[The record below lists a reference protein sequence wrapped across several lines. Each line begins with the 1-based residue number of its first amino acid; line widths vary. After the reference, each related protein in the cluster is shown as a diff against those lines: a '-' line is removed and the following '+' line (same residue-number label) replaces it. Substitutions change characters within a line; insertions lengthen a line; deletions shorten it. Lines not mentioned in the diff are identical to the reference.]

1 MTDNPSDLLF
11 GGVNLPSLFAQS
23 SGRQV
28 QVHYPE
34 RGASVPT
41 TSSERALIF
50 TPTNPEQLEPDVL
63 RTVLKRFSEA
73 EKSALAAGGVLVGQS
88 GSSSSSSA
96 NAFENS
102 SLGQHLL
109 AANNNKAASS
119 SSSGG
124 QGLATAGS
132 SSSSSSQA
140 LAALDVFDSRE
151 TLTLCKLIFTQRY
164 TRVRLLL
171 RQILYHVAL
180 HPTARARVLG
190 FFLQLLAHDL
200 VRVAPPSVEEES
212 WAQHWTPR
220 GGEVE
225 GGSHFSIGAELLQP
239 GGDSPAV
246 TGQPVRQRIWDPTAR
261 VPGAAAALPNTT
273 NMGAVSSSSSS
284 SFAPKAFHP
293 PPRVLPAVPTDA
305 SMLTSAASSSE
316 FNAQSVSA
324 RNEVACGA
332 SGSSVLLTSARA
344 ADMVQRYGAIS
355 PTGPIPLLPSTA
367 ALDITAGLAQL
378 NLPSAQAALVFRQR
392 ALEGLRDVV
401 MKVPTALD
409 FFLQGENL
417 SRLVLMTDVMGYGS
431 ASHVSYI
438 TETVECLLLG
448 GAAVSFAAAD
458 YNQERKALRKSLCPD
473 ALRSLVQYLCL
484 APPAE
489 HETSLLRVKSVLV
502 ALIRDEVEEACAG
515 VTVPEELMPPALPTE
530 GEGTGGGD
538 VEMAP
543 ADGGSGTTATA
554 SATASTL
561 TAEQKAK
568 RDGMV
573 EQLLAVPSAKRQAMY
588 SVLLANA
595 GRIIHRVSRT
605 DIVSDSGAE
614 AIFLRLL
621 KILQDLFTAER
632 REAEKAVTAA
642 VVERQREVL
651 EKRSKE
657 TTASSATTAEG
668 GASSSSATGSSCA
681 MTEVDRRSKTSKEE
695 KDPAGEKKSSAGGG
709 EKQELP
715 FGKDL
720 GFTAEEAAAGGMAKL
735 QSFLDSAGVDAL
747 WNFLDRTLTKVFYNT
762 EATTAAE
769 ADAAQSPRAA
779 AAGSVAAPEASS
791 ASSSAGPSGPTA
803 ASGQTG
809 ADAGATARSSTP
821 LTTAAKAIDLDISKQ
836 MPLIEALFLFHCGE
850 DHTKREKESEK
861 DAKKEWMKVV
871 AKKEGEEEE
880 ENPRIAKLKL
890 FSERHSKAI
899 NHSVKQSPSLLQK
912 SLAPIVLLIQLD
924 LEYVRYC
931 PYVLDFNNKRQFF
944 RQRIK
949 SGRDSYRYSTLRLN
963 VRRSQ
968 VFMDSFHQLR
978 MRTAEEMKGKVSIQF
993 TGEEGMDAGG
1003 LTREWY
1009 NILAKDMFN
1018 AGYALFEPAG
1028 GKPSTFHPNP
1038 MSGVNADHLHFFKFA
1053 GRILGKAIFDN
1064 HNIPTYFTRS
1074 LYKQML
1080 KKCISPQ
1087 DMEALDPE
1095 YYKQVQMMQQMDEV
1109 SCLELNM
1116 TAERQEFG
1124 ELKVFDLVE
1133 NGAKTA
1139 VTDENKD

>member
-1 MTDNPSDLLF
+1 MCIIRQTACFSSTDPSDLLF

-23 SGRQV
+23 GGRQV

-34 RGASVPT
+34 RGATVPT

-73 EKSALAAGGVLVGQS
+73 EKSALVAGGVLVGQS

-212 WAQHWTPR
+212 WAQQWTPR

-225 GGSHFSIGAELLQP
+225 GGPHFAIGAELLQP
-239 GGDSPAV
+239 GGDSPAA

-261 VPGAAAALPNTT
+261 VPGAAAALPNAT

-284 SFAPKAFHP
+284 FFAPKAFHP

-324 RNEVACGA
+324 RNEEVAQLSTGTTSGPRLAACGA
-332 SGSSVLLTSARA
+332 CGSSVLLTSARA

-355 PTGPIPLLPSTA
+355 PTGPIPLSSTV

-502 ALIRDEVEEACAG
+502 SLIRDEVEEACAG

-543 ADGGSGTTATA
+543 ADGGSGTTVTA
-554 SATASTL
+554 SATASVSAPAAGAVAAAGSSASSSTAAAPAPAAAAATSSSKGSTKEKKKKKTSSSAPPQTL

-573 EQLLAVPSAKRQAMY
+573 EHILTVPSAKRQAMY
-588 SVLLANA
+588 QVLLANA

-605 DIVSDSGAE
+605 DITADSGAE

-632 REAEKAVTAA
+632 REAEKAVAAA

-668 GASSSSATGSSCA
+668 GASSSSTAGSSCA
-681 MTEVDRRSKTSKEE
+681 MTEVDRSDRKGGEREE
-695 KDPAGEKKSSAGGG
+695 KDGPSGEKKSSASGG

-762 EATTAAE
+762 EVW
-769 ADAAQSPRAA
+769 SW
-779 AAGSVAAPEASS
+779 SS
-791 ASSSAGPSGPTA
+791 WSL
-803 ASGQTG
+803 
-809 ADAGATARSSTP
+809 P
-821 LTTAAKAIDLDISKQ
+821 LV
-836 MPLIEALFLFHCGE
+836 P
-850 DHTKREKESEK
+850 
-861 DAKKEWMKVV
+861 
-871 AKKEGEEEE
+871 
-880 ENPRIAKLKL
+880 
-890 FSERHSKAI
+890 
-899 NHSVKQSPSLLQK
+899 
-912 SLAPIVLLIQLD
+912 
-924 LEYVRYC
+924 
-931 PYVLDFNNKRQFF
+931 
-944 RQRIK
+944 
-949 SGRDSYRYSTLRLN
+949 
-963 VRRSQ
+963 
-968 VFMDSFHQLR
+968 
-978 MRTAEEMKGKVSIQF
+978 
-993 TGEEGMDAGG
+993 
-1003 LTREWY
+1003 
-1009 NILAKDMFN
+1009 
-1018 AGYALFEPAG
+1018 
-1028 GKPSTFHPNP
+1028 
-1038 MSGVNADHLHFFKFA
+1038 
-1053 GRILGKAIFDN
+1053 
-1064 HNIPTYFTRS
+1064 
-1074 LYKQML
+1074 
-1080 KKCISPQ
+1080 
-1087 DMEALDPE
+1087 
-1095 YYKQVQMMQQMDEV
+1095 
-1109 SCLELNM
+1109 
-1116 TAERQEFG
+1116 
-1124 ELKVFDLVE
+1124 
-1133 NGAKTA
+1133 
-1139 VTDENKD
+1139 